1 MVDGRSQPKK
11 RKPDTCMKIDLPLT
25 GGFALQI
32 ASGTNRSASYPTA
45 RIQKGLVLYYDG
57 QDLSEE
63 AVGFGVPIL
72 KRGLQTIFPGEVELY
87 PHEGSLPRQVSARY
101 KLNLEE
107 KITRTGNGTIKNRL
121 VYASKNS
128 LAAVIRRLPFMRG
141 LLTRISNLLRS
152 TLAWE
157 TTYEPSGFFTYVT
170 LTYTIDASAGRIKV
184 ELMGADFI
192 PGSISEIIVM
202 NEQGADHFDQYQDSD
217 GLSQLRNEIG
227 CWDPV
232 LAAQASFIDNTHQ
245 VSFSLPQVNGAR
257 LYRGRELVDNRLA
270 WSGFGYSFSPTID
283 HFSYEITVK
292 RLP

>member
-1 MVDGRSQPKK
+1 
-11 RKPDTCMKIDLPLT
+11 MKIDLPLT

-32 ASGTNRSASYPTA
+32 ASGTNRDASYPTG

-57 QDLSEE
+57 LDLSEE

-87 PHEGSLPRQVSARY
+87 PQEDSSGYQLSARY

-107 KITRTGNGTIKNRL
+107 KIARSGNGTINSRL

-128 LAAVIRRLPFMRG
+128 LAAVIRRLPFLRG
-141 LLTRISNLLRS
+141 LLTGTSNLLRS

-157 TTYEPSGFFTYVT
+157 TTYEPAGFFTYVT
-170 LTYTIDASAGRIKV
+170 LAYTIDAAAGRIKV
-184 ELMGADFI
+184 ELMGGDII
-192 PGSISEIIVM
+192 PDSISEIIVM
-202 NEQGADHFDQYQDSD
+202 NEQGARHFDQYQDSN
-217 GLSQLRNEIG
+217 GLSQLMNEIG

-232 LAAQASFIDNTHQ
+232 FAAEASFIDRRHQ

-270 WSGFGYSFSPTID
+270 WSGFGYSFSPNLD
-283 HFSYEITVK
+283 HFSYEVTVK